1 MQSASRLA
9 TADKTATGAA
19 ARVLSLRANFSW
31 TFAGN
36 VVYSGCQWAMLVAL
50 TKLGSQ
56 AMAGQFVLGLAVTAP
71 VLMLTNL
78 QLRAVQATDARRDYR
93 FGHYLGL
100 RFLTT
105 PLALLIIA
113 ALTFLS
119 GYGKDK
125 ALIILAVGLAKAFE
139 SISDVFY
146 GLLQQHERMDRIAMS
161 MIMKGL
167 FSLAALAG
175 VLYLTHS
182 VLWSTLALAAV
193 WALVLVGYDVRN
205 GAHILQGAVE
215 RGMSPPRRTPRGM
228 SLQRHVLSPLW
239 DAPRL
244 TKLALLA
251 LPVGLVMMLISLS
264 ANIPRYFVDH
274 DLGDK
279 QLGIFGALAYVLV
292 AGTTVTDAL
301 GQAVSP
307 RLSRYYAG
315 GDMAA
320 FRALLLK
327 LLGVGAALG
336 LAGVAVAILTGHAIL
351 TLLYRPDYARHADV
365 LVWLLVASGVGYLAS
380 FLGYAITAARRF
392 KVQVPISVVVV
403 VVMAVG
409 AAFVIPAHGLVGA
422 AWVTLLGAAIQ
433 LPLKG
438 LIIARML
445 RRRGAT
451 RDTRKAKAVEVETY
465 T

>member
-9 TADKTATGAA
+9 AADKTATGA

-100 RFLTT
+100 RLLTT

-125 ALIILAVGLAKAFE
+125 VLIILAVGLAKAFE

-146 GLLQQHERMDRIAMS
+146 GLLQQHERMDRIATS

-167 FSLAALAG
+167 FSLAALSG

-182 VLWSTLALAAV
+182 ALWSTLALAVV

-205 GAHILQGAVE
+205 GARILQRAIGM
-215 RGMSPPRRTPRGM
+215 GMSPPGGV
-228 SLQRHVLSPLW
+228 SLQIHVLAPLW

-279 QLGIFGALAYVLV
+279 QLGVFGALAYVLV

-307 RLSRYYAG
+307 RLSRYYAA
-315 GDMAA
+315 GDLAA
-320 FRALLLK
+320 FRALLTK

-336 LAGVAVAILTGHAIL
+336 LMGVAVAIVAGHTLL
-351 TLLYRPDYARHADV
+351 TLLYRPDYARHADA
-365 LVWLLVASGVGYLAS
+365 LVWLLVASGVGYLTS

-392 KVQVPISVVVV
+392 KAQVPISVVVV
-403 VVMAVG
+403 VTMVVG
-409 AAFVIPAHGLVGA
+409 SALVIPAHGLIGA
-422 AWVTLLGAAIQ
+422 AWVALLGAAIQ

-445 RRRGAT
+445 RQRDT
-451 RDTRKAKAVEVETY
+451 IRDTRKAVEVETY